1 MRKGLKK
8 MVIPPALAAILLSP
22 LTPVMAE
29 ETNGVAVDEV
39 EVRSTSLSDY
49 LVTTEVI
56 TAAKIKE
63 MGATNLAEAIGR
75 VPGLYVAY
83 ADKNASLVRIR
94 GAKPDQTKIYI
105 DGMPAFPL
113 SGISDKS
120 ASNLETIPADNIE
133 KIEIIK
139 GPGPVQYGTDYKG
152 GVILVTTK
160 TGKGPGQFNLNLSAG
175 SHSSFDT
182 YISYSGSDNNASYYI
197 TAGKKQGNRQLSNTE
212 FETDYFNG
220 KIKWDV
226 GKDAA
231 VTLSGYYMNTDREIA
246 NGIDQ
251 ITGQEMTQNV
261 GWSGDKGIVTGK
273 DPVTNK
279 DITTYYTKDW
289 KYTDFKQTNIALQYD
304 KKNSERFKYNVKVYH
319 VTDGNDLWAYN
330 QTNANN
336 PAYVDYAHP
345 IWYRSGWYSK
355 GNGVEFTG
363 DLQTARNNTITFG
376 TKYNNIDWNADE
388 NNSDLDESGTDK
400 RIGYY
405 VQDNLKLNDK
415 TNVTL
420 GVRHDKADMSY
431 SYFKTGSQSL
441 QKSSSVDA
449 TDPVF
454 NITHQLDEQNSL
466 RFSAGKSHI
475 FATAKQIASNLNKS
489 WAIPEPE
496 RAKNYEIGW
505 KHDFDSKSSLD
516 VAVFTNK
523 ITDRIDTVKDKS
535 SLLYGQV
542 YNIGKTEIKG
552 VEMEYSRSFT
562 DRLKGFVNYTYLN
575 SKDTNAAGIESDST
589 DLPDNLFNYGLTYTV
604 DKFQASLLGHFI
616 GRVLTTST
624 TYPRLDNYH
633 TVDLN
638 FNYRENKNTEY
649 FLHINNIF
657 NTDYWEKYD
666 SPGEGINFMA
676 GVNIKI

>member
-1 MRKGLKK
+1 MRRGLKK

-29 ETNGVAVDEV
+29 ESNGVAVDEV

-63 MGATNLAEAIGR
+63 MGATNLAEAISK

-133 KIEIIK
+133 RIEIIK

-160 TGKGPGQFNLNLSAG
+160 TGKGPGQFSLNLSAG
-175 SHSSFDT
+175 SHKSFEN
-182 YISYSGSDNNASYYI
+182 YISYSGSENNASYYL
-197 TAGKKQGNRQLSNTE
+197 TAGKKQGNRQLRNTE
-212 FETDYFNG
+212 FDTDYFNG
-220 KIKWDV
+220 KIKWDL
-226 GKDAA
+226 GNDSAL
-231 VTLSGYYMNTDREIA
+231 TLSGYYMNTDREIA

-251 ITGQEMTQNV
+251 ITGQETAQNV
-261 GWSGDKGIVTGK
+261 NWSGDTAVAGIRNV
-273 DPVTNK
+273 
-279 DITTYYTKDW
+279 KDW
-289 KYTDFKQTNIALQYD
+289 KYTGFKQTNLAVQFD
-304 KKNSERFKYNVKVYH
+304 QTASKQFKYNIKLYH
-319 VTDGNDLWAYN
+319 VTDGNDLWAFN
-330 QTNANN
+330 QNNANN
-336 PAYVDYAHP
+336 PSYVNYAHP

-355 GNGVEFTG
+355 GNGMEFTG
-363 DLQTARNNTITFG
+363 DLQTAWNNTITFG
-376 TKYNNIDWNADE
+376 TKYNKIDWNADE

-405 VQDNLKLNDK
+405 VQDNLKLDDK
-415 TNVTL
+415 TNLTL
-420 GVRHDKADMSY
+420 GVRHDKADMAY
-431 SYFKTGSQSL
+431 SYFKTGSSSL

-454 NITHQLDEQNSL
+454 NITHQMDQQNSL

-475 FATAKQIASNLNKS
+475 FATAKQIAGNLNKG
-489 WAIPEPE
+489 WDVPKPEK
-496 RAKNYEIGW
+496 AKNYEIGW
-505 KHDFDSKSSLD
+505 KHEFDSKSSLD
-516 VAVFTNK
+516 VAAFTNK
-523 ITDRIDTVKDKS
+523 ITDRIDTIKNS
-535 SLLYGQV
+535 SNPLNGLV

-552 VEMEYSRSFT
+552 VELEYSRSFT
-562 DRLKGFVNYTYLN
+562 ERLKGFVNYTYLD
-575 SKDTNAAGIESDST
+575 STDTNAAGVESIST
-589 DLPDNLFNYGLTYTV
+589 DLPNNLFNYGLTYSV
-604 DKFQASLLGHFI
+604 DKFQASLLGHFV
-616 GRVLTTST
+616 GRVLTIST

-676 GVNIKI
+676 GVNIKM